1 MRSVGTRGSSA
12 GVGNSS
18 GCCLIC
24 CCSGGVATSRSSGSL
39 NVLPLSHVANGNS
52 CLIQSEGC
60 DEAAPQRFQRRPR
73 THVDTPER
81 RADRAQSL
89 IMMGEVSSARHA
101 LEGALL
107 APGTE
112 RTWEQLR
119 DPVRRPT
126 TPHAPLPEALQ
137 NHQGSIREEFEMCSA
152 RRGRGTFRHDDVGLL
167 FQIAQWFAA
176 SIPKPNRGGLGIVAS
191 DVFRRLVAMTMIWG
205 RRSNAPPVR
214 FNLCCRREQAQSAWL
229 TPSKH

>member
-24 CCSGGVATSRSSGSL
+24 CCSGWVATSRSSGSL
-39 NVLPLSHVANGNS
+39 NVLPLFHVANGNS
-52 CLIQSEGC
+52 CLIQSESC
-60 DEAAPQRFQRRPR
+60 DEATPQRFQRRRR

-81 RADRAQSL
+81 RAGPAQSL
-89 IMMGEVSSARHA
+89 IMMGEVSSGRHA
-101 LEGALL
+101 LEGTPL
-107 APGTE
+107 APGTQ
-112 RTWEQLR
+112 RTLQQLR

-126 TPHAPLPEALQ
+126 TPYAPLPEALQ

-152 RRGRGTFRHDDVGLL
+152 QRGRGTFRHDDVGLL

-176 SIPKPNRGGLGIVAS
+176 SIPKPNRGGLGIVA
-191 DVFRRLVAMTMIWG
+191 R
-205 RRSNAPPVR
+205 
-214 FNLCCRREQAQSAWL
+214 
-229 TPSKH
+229 